1 MMDAVLQ
8 QRAGELLRHAALVQS
23 YESKLEEIEGRGFN
37 LFHVLRLSRAET
49 SCHSRLL
56 GDLLDPKGSHGQG
69 DAFLQDFLE
78 VIDLPDFPASG
89 AIVHRELGIGPVTE
103 VSGGRIDL
111 LIRAKTSRG
120 QIAIENKIDAGLGE
134 KQLERYAH
142 YLGDQHLVLLTLRN
156 ELPDGVDP
164 ERLKRE
170 FKDIKFRH
178 ISYEIE
184 IRDWLKRCLRR
195 TGDAPSVRESIRQ
208 YLHLIDELTDNNPSQ
223 AMNEA
228 IAKMILKGDEET
240 YRAYMALVNARGFVE
255 GKVLER
261 FYERLT
267 TTANGLGLEFIEPQ
281 GDLNQKTKGFS
292 FASEQLKSLGL
303 IVSFEFDA
311 SGYRSALWG
320 FSFLDSKSRSP
331 ITDSL
336 KTAFQEE
343 FGECKEAEWWPAW
356 IYWEDYP
363 HWTPE
368 VFAGIVNGSFDTEI
382 ETMLQ
387 RLLAVFAKACA
398 QQGDPQS

>member
-56 GDLLDPKGSHGQG
+56 GELLDPKGSHGQAE
-69 DAFLQDFLE
+69 AFLQDFLE
-78 VIDLPDFPASG
+78 VIGLPEFPSSG
-89 AIVHRELGIGPVTE
+89 ASVDREFGIGPVTE

-111 LIRAKTSRG
+111 LIRSKNRRE

-156 ELPDGVDP
+156 EVPNGVDP

-170 FKDIKFRH
+170 FKVQFRH

-195 TGDAPSVRESIRQ
+195 TGDAPAVRESIRQ

-228 IAKMILKGDEET
+228 IAKMILNSDEET

-255 GKVLER
+255 GKVLEK
-261 FYERLT
+261 FFGDMSSL
-267 TTANGLGLEFIEPQ
+267 GDSLGLEFEKPQ
-281 GDLNQKTKGFS
+281 GGLNRVCGNFC
-292 FASEQLKSLGL
+292 FASGKMRSVGLSISLE
-303 IVSFEFDA
+303 FEA
-311 SGYRSALWG
+311 GGYRFAIWG
-320 FSFLDSKSRSP
+320 FKFLDHKDRSP

-336 KTAFQEE
+336 QKVFHDE
-343 FGECKEAEWWPAW
+343 FGDCKDSEWWPAY
-356 IYWEDYP
+356 IPWEDCP

-368 VFAGIVNGSFDTEI
+368 VFARIANGSFIDEI
-382 ETMLQ
+382 EEMLQ

-398 QQGDPQS
+398 TQDAPQS

>member
-8 QRAGELLRHAALVQS
+8 QRVGELLRHAALVQS

-37 LFHVLRLSRAET
+37 LFHVLRLSRSET

-56 GDLLDPKGSHGQG
+56 GELLDPKGSHGQG
-69 DAFLQDFLE
+69 EVFLQNFLE
-78 VIDLPDFPASG
+78 VIGLPDFTASG
-89 AIVHRELGIGPVTE
+89 ASVDREFGIGPVTE

-111 LIRAKTSRG
+111 LIRAKNRRE
-120 QIAIENKIDAGLGE
+120 QIAVENKIDAGLGE

-156 ELPDGVDP
+156 ELPAGVDP
-164 ERLKRE
+164 ERLKRD
-170 FKDIKFRH
+170 FKIQFRH

-184 IRDWLKRCLRR
+184 IRDWIKRCLRR
-195 TGDAPSVRESIRQ
+195 TGDASAVRESIRQ

-228 IAKMILKGDEET
+228 IAKMILNGDEET

-261 FYERLT
+261 FYERLST
-267 TTANGLGLEFIEPQ
+267 IADGLGLEFIKPH
-281 GDLNQKTKGFS
+281 GGLNHPCGS
-292 FASEQLKSLGL
+292 VYFASGEMRSVGLSISLE
-303 IVSFEFDA
+303 FEA
-311 SGYRSALWG
+311 GGYRFAVWG
-320 FSFLDSKSRSP
+320 FKFLDKKDRSP

-336 KTAFQEE
+336 QKEFRDE
-343 FGECKEAEWWPAW
+343 FGDGSKDSEWWPAY
-356 IYWEDYP
+356 IAWEDYP

-368 VFAGIVNGSFDTEI
+368 VFARIANGSFDSEVK
-382 ETMLQ
+382 TMLQ
-387 RLLAVFAKACA
+387 RLLDVFAKACA
-398 QQGDPQS
+398 THGHPQS